1 MCLETLIEQ
10 RVAMLTVSA
19 LMQTDPETV
28 PVDMTL
34 EHLEQALVRT
44 GFGGFPVVEDGRL
57 VGVVTRS
64 DIVRSHQAESARE
77 AQISEYYTH
86 SAPPVDEAD
95 LQREVD
101 ASAAR
106 IGVRMA
112 HQTAGDVMS
121 RDLITVEPSAP
132 LEVLA
137 QTMLDHH
144 VHRVPVVEKEQLVGI
159 VTTLD
164 LMAAVADGRL
174 AASRD

>member
-1 MCLETLIEQ
+1 
-10 RVAMLTVSA
+10 MLTVAA

-34 EHLEQALVRT
+34 EHLEQAFLRS
-44 GFGGFPVVEDGRL
+44 GFGGFPVVDEGRL

-77 AQISEYYTH
+77 GQISDYYTYT
-86 SAPPVDEAD
+86 APPVDEAD
-95 LQREVD
+95 LQHEVD

-121 RDLITVEPSAP
+121 RNLITVEPTAP
-132 LEVLA
+132 LETLA
-137 QTMLDHH
+137 RTMLTHH
-144 VHRVPVVEKEQLVGI
+144 VHRVPVVEKERLVGI

-174 AASRD
+174 AAARD